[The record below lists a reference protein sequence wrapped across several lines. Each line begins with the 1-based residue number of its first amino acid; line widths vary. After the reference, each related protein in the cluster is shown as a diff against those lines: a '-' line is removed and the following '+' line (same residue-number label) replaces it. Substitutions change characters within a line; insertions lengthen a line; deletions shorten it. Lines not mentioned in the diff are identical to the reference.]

1 MEFGEAI
8 RSGFRN
14 YATFSGRASRS
25 EFWWF
30 FLFSF
35 LVNIAGSVLDT
46 ATGGAGL
53 INLAVALGL
62 FLPSLAMAVR
72 RLHDTDRS
80 GWWYLIIFI
89 PLVGLIVLLVWFVT
103 RGTAGANRFG
113 PDPLGGSGTGGGTGG
128 GWTPDTPRADT
139 GRYAASS
146 VPQVGRKP

>member
-14 YATFSGRASRS
+14 YATFSGRAPRS

-30 FLFSF
+30 FLFTF
-35 LVNIAGSVLDT
+35 LVNIAGNVVDA

-62 FLPSLAMAVR
+62 FLPSRAMAVR

-80 GWWYLIIFI
+80 GWWYLIILI
-89 PLVGLIVLLVWFVT
+89 PLIGLIVLLVWFVT
-103 RGTAGANRFG
+103 RGTAGPNRFG
-113 PDPLGGSGTGGGTGG
+113 PDPLGGGGTGG
-128 GWTPDTPRADT
+128 GWAAPDAPRADT

-146 VPQVGRKP
+146 VPQVGRKS